1 MNRAEKDVQ
10 ISEIASTFGD
20 STCVYLVNLAGLTVP
35 QVTDLRRKIK
45 AAKGS
50 CRVVKN
56 RLAIRAAKGTFAE
69 PLIPHLRGPI
79 GVLAHPTE
87 PVTLA
92 KVMADFLKDHPAFA
106 LGPAVV
112 SGQVMKP
119 EEVRTLATLPGLQ
132 ELRSMLL
139 GVLQA
144 TASRL
149 VQVLAAPGQRTAR
162 AIDERRRQL
171 DGQ

>member
-1 MNRAEKDVQ
+1 VNRAEKDAQ
-10 ISEIASTFGD
+10 ISEMQGAFGD
-20 STCVYLVNLAGLTVP
+20 SACVYLVNLSGLTVP

-56 RLAIRAAKGTFAE
+56 RLAARAAKGTIAE
-69 PLIPHLRGPI
+69 PLVPHLRGPI
-79 GVLAHPTE
+79 GIVAHTTE

-92 KVMADFLKDHPAFA
+92 KVVSDFAKDHPGFA

-112 SGQVMKP
+112 SGQLMKP
-119 EEVRTLATLPGLQ
+119 EEVKTLATLPGLP

-139 GVLQA
+139 SVILA
-144 TASRL
+144 PASRL
-149 VQVLAAPGQRTAR
+149 VRVLAAPGVQTAR
-162 AIDERRRQL
+162 AIEERRKQL
-171 DGQ
+171 EGQ